1 MVLEMLA
8 RHSVGKRL
16 GGSNPSYGVG
26 GRVKRIGKSRM
37 VHTHEIIGL
46 TPMSAISEFCCS
58 QNENFCCYVA
68 LLKLIFQYKKQRHA
82 IIAQW

>member
-1 MVLEMLA
+1 M
-8 RHSVGKRL
+8 
-16 GGSNPSYGVG
+16 
-26 GRVKRIGKSRM
+26 KRIGKSRM

-82 IIAQW
+82 IIAQLVEQLQILRW

>member
-1 MVLEMLA
+1 M
-8 RHSVGKRL
+8 
-16 GGSNPSYGVG
+16 
-26 GRVKRIGKSRM
+26 KRIGKSRM

-68 LLKLIFQYKKQRHA
+68 LLKLIFQYKKTAPCYHSSMVERFTFNEWFPVRLRA
-82 IIAQW
+82 VALKT